1 MLLPPNIDD
10 LARKQAQD
18 TPIKVGMSDSIA
30 TSQTYLKLTAPSSL
44 DWRDRGAV
52 TAVKAQGSC
61 GTCWSFTT
69 VAMCESSLILKG
81 NAWNNKLYEV
91 DLSEQYLLKCT
102 PGSSCNGGYLEKSI
116 DKALEKGL
124 PTD

>member
-30 TSQTYLKLTAPSSL
+30 TSQTYLKLAAPSSL